1 MSCDAWMGC
10 TVTVHEHEHDEAALE
25 WCEAAMKGEDA
36 EGNLTLFFEW
46 EDAGWFDGA
55 LAKLYDD
62 LESLPVPLDCWS
74 ADVRYEFYDEPN
86 SDGCFTEFTIDD
98 GEVTSCKE
106 SRIVMEPCKPFF
118 EFDMKKGVH
127 KC

>member
-1 MSCDAWMGC
+1 MSCNAWMGC
-10 TVTVHEHEHDEAALE
+10 TVTVHGHEHDEAALE

-36 EGNLTLFFEW
+36 EGNLTLSFEW
-46 EDAGWFDGA
+46 ESAGWFDGA
-55 LAKLYDD
+55 LDRLYDD
-62 LESLPVPLDCWS
+62 LASLPVPIDAWS

-98 GEVTSCKE
+98 GEVTGCKE
-106 SRIVMEPCKPFF
+106 SKIVMVPCEPFF